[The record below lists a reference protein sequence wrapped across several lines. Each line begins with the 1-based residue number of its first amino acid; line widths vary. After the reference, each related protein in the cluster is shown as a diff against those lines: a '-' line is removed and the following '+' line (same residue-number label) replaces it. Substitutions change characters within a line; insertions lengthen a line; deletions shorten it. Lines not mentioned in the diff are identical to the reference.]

1 MRKLMMV
8 AALSVL
14 VWATTLAV
22 PSGITNQ
29 FHPIQTAGDVGPG
42 GDRPGG

>member
-1 MRKLMMV
+1 MRELMMV

-22 PSGITNQ
+22 PSGMGNQ
-29 FHPIQTAGDVGPG
+29 FHPTQIAGDVGPG
-42 GDRPGG
+42 GGY

>member
-8 AALSVL
+8 VALSVL

-22 PSGITNQ
+22 PSGMVDQ
-29 FHPIQTAGDVGPG
+29 FHPTQTAGDVGPG
-42 GDRPGG
+42 GE